1 MYMSSNS
8 NSNSNNISN
17 NAVLNALRPLGVS
30 RLSVKKLDLRN
41 HRGQLPRE
49 ISKLPNLTEINL
61 SNSLLNRVPE
71 EIFRCKNLKIL
82 NFFFV
87 KLVSSSK
94 NPTNN
99 FV

>member
-71 EIFRCKNLKIL
+71 EIFR
-82 NFFFV
+82 
-87 KLVSSSK
+87 
-94 NPTNN
+94 
-99 FV
+99 